1 MIRIF
6 LKLLKKTRA
15 FFIWLWQQ
23 EGTPSQ
29 CARGV
34 AGGVFSGCFPLF
46 GLQTL
51 LGVSL
56 ASLFKG
62 NHLLAAAAT
71 WISNPFTYIPLY
83 LFNYK
88 VGSAFLG
95 EGRNFNTLRQLN
107 TQELWDQGWIISSRI
122 LLGSSIVGSILAII
136 IGLISYLLFI
146 KFSQKKN
153 V

>member
-1 MIRIF
+1 MPKIC
-6 LKLLKKTRA
+6 KA
-15 FFIWLWQQ
+15 N
-23 EGTPSQ
+23 G
-29 CARGV
+29 
-34 AGGVFSGCFPLF
+34 LF
-46 GLQTL
+46 
-51 LGVSL
+51 
-56 ASLFKG
+56 
-62 NHLLAAAAT
+62 AAVGT

-95 EGRNFNTLRQLN
+95 EGRNLNTLRQLN
-107 TQELWDQGWIISSRI
+107 KQELWDQGWIFSSRI

-136 IGLISYLLFI
+136 IGLMSYLLFI